1 MIDSTEI
8 TLTVTGDPEGIRPLY
23 EAVLSDPGLQDA
35 RLLTRPA
42 PAGALSGQ
50 LAEAISLLVHDSSTA
65 GAIAAVVITWI
76 RSQRG
81 KIEVHLAKPGGK
93 ITVMGSHVPRH
104 DLKALNEFVS
114 ALAQEITDNVAPDS
128 SHNEAGG
135 E

>member
-35 RLLTRPA
+35 RLLARPA

-50 LAEAISLLVHDSSTA
+50 FAEAISLLVHDSSTA

-93 ITVMGSHVPRH
+93 ITVSGPVPPH